1 MKIKDLKI
9 FKEHFE
15 KKEQLKLQ
23 KKQEFVAKIKKEW
36 TRDELIEVQVRYM
49 LDLYYNNFGRAQNGY
64 MPCEP
69 ECLDEF
75 ELKYYLVHLNEN
87 KLSEDEIIDLLNDIK
102 KQKTKKKNI

>member
-9 FKEHFE
+9 FKEHFG

-75 ELKYYLVHLNEN
+75 ELKYYLVHLH
-87 KLSEDEIIDLLNDIK
+87 
-102 KQKTKKKNI
+102 